1 MSPLL
6 IDQLGRSTLINLN
19 SQQRIISLV
28 PSQTELLF
36 DLGLDEEVVGIT
48 KFCIHP
54 KEKIAQK
61 EKIGGTKNLN
71 IEKIRSLN
79 PTLIIANKEEN
90 EKEQIEELA
99 KDFPV
104 WISDVIDLQSAL
116 EMIAAVGKMTG
127 KEKEAKTLTQNISEN
142 FSPLAPLP
150 AGRQGLRLKK
160 SVAYFIW
167 QNPLMVAGNATF
179 INDMLQRC
187 GFQNCF
193 QNLNG
198 HYPEISAA
206 QLQQANP
213 QVILLSSEPFPFQ
226 EKHVEA
232 FSKICPEAKIILVN
246 GELFSWYGSRLLH
259 APSYFQKLT
268 ASLQP

>member
-1 MSPLL
+1 MHFV
-6 IDQLGRSTLINLN
+6 DQLGRKINIELN
-19 SQQRIISLV
+19 PQLRIVSLV

-54 KEKIAQK
+54 KEKVEQK

-90 EKEQIEELA
+90 EKEQIEELE
-99 KDFPV
+99 KHFPV
-104 WISDVIDLQSAL
+104 WISDVIDLESAL
-116 EMIAAVGKMTG
+116 EMIATVGKMTG
-127 KEKEAKTLTQNISEN
+127 KEKESETLNQNISEN
-142 FSPLAPLP
+142 FSPLAPL
-150 AGRQGLRLKK
+150 RETK
-160 SVAYFIW
+160 STAYFIW
-167 QNPLMVAGNATF
+167 QNPLMVAGNKTF

-187 GFQNCF
+187 GFKNCF

-198 HYPEISAA
+198 HYPEISVG

-213 QVILLSSEPFPFQ
+213 ELILLSSEPFPFQ

-232 FSKICPEAKIILVN
+232 FRKICPQAKIMLVD

-259 APSYFQKLT
+259 APSYFQKLA

>member
-1 MSPLL
+1 LNRL
-6 IDQLGRSTLINLN
+6 FKDQLAREVLINENLPL
-19 SQQRIISLV
+19 RIISLV

-36 DLGLDEEVVGIT
+36 DLGLNEEVVGIT

-54 KEKIAQK
+54 KEKVAQK
-61 EKIGGTKNLN
+61 EKVGGTKNLN

-90 EKEQIEELA
+90 EKEQIEELE
-99 KDFPV
+99 KHFPV
-104 WISDVIDLQSAL
+104 WISDVTDLQSAL
-116 EMIAAVGKMTG
+116 EMISSVGKMTG
-127 KEKEAKTLTQNISEN
+127 KEKEAEELNGKISKN
-142 FSPLAPLP
+142 FAPFAPLRETKN
-150 AGRQGLRLKK
+150 A
-160 SVAYFIW
+160 AYLIW
-167 QNPLMVAGNATF
+167 QNPLMVAANNTF
-179 INDMLQRC
+179 INDMLQHC

-213 QVILLSSEPFPFQ
+213 EVILLSSEPFPFQ

-232 FSKICPEAKIILVN
+232 FSKICPDAKIVLVD

-259 APSYFQKLT
+259 APSYFQKLA
-268 ASLQP
+268 ASLRN

>member
-1 MSPLL
+1 MSPLF
-6 IDQLGRSTLINLN
+6 IDQLGRSILTNLN
-19 SQQRIISLV
+19 SPQRIISLV

-48 KFCIHP
+48 KFCIYP
-54 KEKIAQK
+54 KEKVAQK
-61 EKIGGTKNLN
+61 EKVGGTKNLN
-71 IEKIRSLN
+71 IEKIIALK

-90 EKEQIEELA
+90 EKEQIEELE
-99 KDFPV
+99 KHFHV
-104 WISDVIDLQSAL
+104 WISDVIDLESAL

-127 KEKEAKTLTQNISEN
+127 KEKEAKTLTQNISKI
-142 FSPLAPLP
+142 FVPLVPSWET
-150 AGRQGLRLKK
+150 K

-193 QNLNG
+193 QNLSG
-198 HYPEISAA
+198 HYPEINEE

-213 QVILLSSEPFPFQ
+213 EVILLSSEPFPFQ

-232 FSKICPEAKIILVN
+232 FRKICPQAKIMLVD

-259 APSYFQKLT
+259 APSYFQKLA

>member
-1 MSPLL
+1 MSAFK
-6 IDQLGRSTLINLN
+6 DQLLREVLINEKIP
-19 SQQRIISLV
+19 QRIISLV

-36 DLGLDEEVVGIT
+36 DLGLDKEVIGIT

-54 KEKIAQK
+54 KEKVALK

-90 EKEQIEELA
+90 EKEQIEQLA

-104 WISDVIDLQSAL
+104 WISDVTDLQSAL
-116 EMIAAVGKMTG
+116 EMIAAVGKMTE
-127 KEKEAKTLTQNISEN
+127 KEKEAEELNRNIIEHFSLLEN
-142 FSPLAPLP
+142 KNAAFSAP
-150 AGRQGLRLKK
+150 LRLKTTT
-160 SVAYFIW
+160 YFIW
-167 QNPLMVAGNATF
+167 QNPLMVAGNKTF
-179 INDMLQRC
+179 INDMLHRA

-193 QNLNG
+193 QNLDG
-198 HYPEISAA
+198 HYPEISAE

-213 QVILLSSEPFPFQ
+213 EVILLSSEPFPFK
-226 EKHVEA
+226 EKHIA
-232 FSKICPEAKIILVN
+232 DFQKLCQQAKVILVD

-259 APSYFQKLT
+259 APFYFQKL
-268 ASLQP
+268 AESLRP

>member
-1 MSPLL
+1 MSLSFK
-6 IDQLGRSTLINLN
+6 DQLGREVKINTT
-19 SQQRIISLV
+19 SPQRIISLV

-61 EKIGGTKNLN
+61 EKVGGTKNLN
-71 IEKIRSLN
+71 IEKIKALN

-90 EKEQIEELA
+90 EKEQIEELE
-99 KDFPV
+99 KHFPV
-104 WISDVIDLQSAL
+104 WISDVTDLQSAL

-127 KEKEAKTLTQNISEN
+127 KEKEAEELNGKISKN
-142 FSPLAPLP
+142 FAPFAPLR
-150 AGRQGLRLKK
+150 ATKTT
-160 SVAYFIW
+160 AYFIW
-167 QNPLMVAGNATF
+167 QKPMMVAGNKTF

-187 GFQNCF
+187 GFNNCF
-193 QNLNG
+193 QNLDG
-198 HYPEISAA
+198 HYPEISSA

-213 QVILLSSEPFPFQ
+213 DVILLSSEPFPFQ

-232 FSKICPEAKIILVN
+232 FSKICPHSKIVLVD
-246 GELFSWYGSRLLH
+246 GELFSWYGSRLLY
-259 APSYFQKLT
+259 APSYFEKLA